1 MAKKKKAKETD
12 TGTLG
17 RLSKVGEDAFTR
29 LVDEL
34 AKNERVT
41 DALSKATVREGKGG
55 RGREARARPGRRRRR
70 RRAEGPPH
78 PHRAAR
84 EASGQARGGRQAGAE
99 AKTDGQ
105 AQDVDEPRGPRLRR
119 RRSRRLP
126 TATRPPPTPL
136 NSGRAGAAPAGR
148 PRRSP
153 ASFPAA
159 RRPARSGAARPRG
172 PRRALR
178 GRPRPEG
185 AGGTCLDR
193 SSAA

>member
-41 DALSKATVREGKGG
+41 DALSKALSAKGKVDEGAK
-55 RGREARARPGRRRRR
+55 RALGQVGVAAADELKDLR
-70 RRAEGPPH
+70 H

-84 EASGQARGGRQAGAE
+84 EASGQARGETQAGAE

-105 AQDVDEPRGPRLRR
+105 AQDVDDRAGQGSGGAEAVDCRRRPGPPRLRLTSGTR
-119 RRSRRLP
+119 RRSACG
-126 TATRPPPTPL
+126 TT
-136 NSGRAGAAPAGR
+136 SKVAGVVPGC
-148 PRRSP
+148 SP
-153 ASFPAA
+153 
-159 RRPARSGAARPRG
+159 
-172 PRRALR
+172 
-178 GRPRPEG
+178 
-185 AGGTCLDR
+185 
-193 SSAA
+193 SSAIGSGTAVRTSTRAPRTTSARGCGRYVPR